1 MSTAQIPATGF
12 LRLSQ
17 IIGSKKNNIPP
28 LFPVSRSTWLNG
40 CKSGRYPAPL
50 KLGARSVGW
59 RVEDVLA
66 LIANPQI
73 S

>member
-1 MSTAQIPATGF
+1 MSTTQIPAVGF
-12 LRLSQ
+12 LRLTQ

-28 LFPVSRSTWLNG
+28 LFPVSRSTWLAG
-40 CKSGRYPAPL
+40 VKSGRYPAAI
-50 KLGARSVGW
+50 KLGMRSVGW